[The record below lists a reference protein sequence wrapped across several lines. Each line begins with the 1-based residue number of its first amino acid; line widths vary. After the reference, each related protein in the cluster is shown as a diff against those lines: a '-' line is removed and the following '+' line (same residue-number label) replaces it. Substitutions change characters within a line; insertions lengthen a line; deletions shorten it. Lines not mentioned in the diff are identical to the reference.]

1 MNINAA
7 FPGAY
12 LKAADL
18 QGRAVRVQ
26 IQDCVMEHL
35 DDGDKPLLTFA
46 GKDRGLI
53 LNKTNG
59 GILAAALGDDYVLLV
74 RAHYFLRN
82 TDGAASRAIDVSA
95 YPNSNEIALISD
107 LLITDYSSLMFDF
120 ACLRRPIV
128 LYQYDYQDYLDRRG
142 VYFEIRDIPP
152 GPIVETREALQEVL
166 ASRGFE
172 SPESLR
178 QIQAFADRFAPW
190 DDGKATQRVLE
201 QVFNL

>member
-59 GILAAALGDDYVLLV
+59 GILAAALGDETDLWRGHTIELYPDKVMFSGRMVDAIRV
-74 RAHYFLRN
+74 RIPREAQP
-82 TDGAASRAIDVSA
+82 TPAQPAPPPAPASA
-95 YPNSNEIALISD
+95 P
-107 LLITDYSSLMFDF
+107 FD
-120 ACLRRPIV
+120 
-128 LYQYDYQDYLDRRG
+128 D
-142 VYFEIRDIPP
+142 DIP
-152 GPIVETREALQEVL
+152 
-166 ASRGFE
+166 F
-172 SPESLR
+172 
-178 QIQAFADRFAPW
+178 
-190 DDGKATQRVLE
+190 
-201 QVFNL
+201 